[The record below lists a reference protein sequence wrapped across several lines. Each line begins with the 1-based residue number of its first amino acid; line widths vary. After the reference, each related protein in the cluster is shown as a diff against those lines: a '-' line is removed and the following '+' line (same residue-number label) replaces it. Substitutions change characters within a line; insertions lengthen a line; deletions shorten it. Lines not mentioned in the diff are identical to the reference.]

1 MSDRIG
7 KILSHD
13 AGPFWQFVKYG
24 IIGVLSTAVQAVA
37 FYVLAA
43 TVLKCLDPDDVAVR
57 LLGLPATSVSATV
70 RALRFAAA
78 TALAF
83 AVSNVF
89 CWLLNRAFV
98 FRAGRYRWWTE
109 LALFLFVS
117 ATAMALATA
126 LSGFL
131 IARCGLM
138 TTVAVL
144 VEVVVSF
151 LFNFVIR
158 KCVIFKG

>member
-24 IIGVLSTAVQAVA
+24 AIGALATAVQAVA
-37 FYVLAA
+37 FYTLAA
-43 TVLKCLDPDDVAVR
+43 TALRCLTPDDVAVR
-57 LLGLPATSVSATV
+57 LLGLPAASVPESV

-78 TALAF
+78 TALGF
-83 AVSNVF
+83 AVSNVL

-109 LALFLFVS
+109 LALFLLVS
-117 ATAMALATA
+117 GTAMALATA

-131 IARCGLM
+131 IASCGLM
-138 TTVAVL
+138 TTLAVL
-144 VEVVVSF
+144 VEVAVSF
-151 LFNFVIR
+151 FFNFILR
-158 KCVIFKG
+158 KFVIFKG

>member
-24 IIGVLSTAVQAVA
+24 AIGALATAVQAVA
-37 FYVLAA
+37 FYALAA
-43 TVLKCLDPDDVAVR
+43 TVLRCLTPDDVAVR
-57 LLGLPATSVSATV
+57 LLGLPAASISETV

-78 TALAF
+78 TALGF
-83 AVSNVF
+83 AVSNVL
-89 CWLLNRAFV
+89 CWILNRAFV
-98 FRAGRYRWWTE
+98 FRPGRYRWWTE
-109 LALFLFVS
+109 LALFVLVA

-126 LSGFL
+126 LGGVL

-138 TTVAVL
+138 TTLAVL
-144 VEVVVSF
+144 VEIVVSF
-151 LFNFVIR
+151 FFNFALR
-158 KCVIFKG
+158 KFVIFKG